1 MKLFYRKR
9 SSRIKPDDRLPLRL
23 DHRRIYIFPSRHGLL
38 FLGVL
43 AAMLLGAV
51 NYNNNLAFLLVFLL
65 GGITLVGLLHTYR
78 NLYGLGLE
86 SATAD
91 PVFAGQQAEFVFVA
105 DARGRPRQ
113 AIGWFFSGSRPV
125 LENLAP
131 GDETRIRLSL
141 SAERRGR
148 LKPDRLTVFSRYPLG
163 LFNAWAVLKPDINCL
178 IYPAP
183 ISGTLRLVADEEK
196 HDDSG
201 TTSQVASDRP
211 GVDDFQG
218 LKPYQPGHLIGHIA
232 WKALSRG
239 RGVYVKNFMA
249 ENRGDTVLL
258 DYDVIRAQD
267 PETKLSRLC
276 DMVIRVSAMN
286 LEYGIKLPDEIIA
299 PGKGDRHREFCLKR
313 LALFGLPENDQ

>member
-1 MKLFYRKR
+1 M
-9 SSRIKPDDRLPLRL
+9 
-23 DHRRIYIFPSRHGLL
+23 L
-38 FLGVL
+38 FLAILG
-43 AAMLLGAV
+43 AMLLGAV

-78 NLYGLGLE
+78 NLYGLRLV

-91 PVFAGQQAEFVFVA
+91 PVFAGQQAEFVFVV

-113 AIGWFFSGSRPV
+113 AIGWFFAGNRPV

-131 GDETRIRLSL
+131 GNTIPVRVSL
-141 SAERRGR
+141 PAGRRGR

-163 LFNAWAVLKPDINCL
+163 LFNTWAVLKPDISCL

-183 ISGTLRLVADEEK
+183 ISGALRLAADEK
-196 HDDSG
+196 TGDDSG
-201 TTSQVASDRP
+201 TTSRSASDPP

-258 DYDVIRAQD
+258 DYDAIRARN
-267 PETKLSRLC
+267 PETRLSRLC
-276 DMVIRVSAMN
+276 DMVITVSAMN

-299 PGKGDRHREFCLKR
+299 PGKGDRHRHYCLER
-313 LALFGLPENDQ
+313 LALFGLPEDDQ